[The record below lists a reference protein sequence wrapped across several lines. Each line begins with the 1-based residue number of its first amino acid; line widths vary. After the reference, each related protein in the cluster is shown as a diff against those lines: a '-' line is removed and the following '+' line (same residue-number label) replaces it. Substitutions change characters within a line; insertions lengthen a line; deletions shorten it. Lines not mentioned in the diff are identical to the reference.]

1 MATWPARAVFALS
14 LLWLPGSCLGQSL
27 LTGNSLGGVRILNS
41 DMAILEAGETRK
53 DLPCTV
59 TPVRPA
65 IGFDLRFHGGYDI
78 TVPLRELSGGE
89 SILTILFRVIPES
102 RKDDPVYFIHR
113 IRVPEIA
120 EDAKGDAYLSGTFD
134 VGEGKYRIDWLMR
147 DRTERVC
154 AHSWDIE
161 AALPARERQMQLAI
175 APGEVQPTQ
184 REVFED
190 EPPVA
195 RIQEQPPLNVK
206 VLLNFAP
213 QDNRSAA
220 LQPLD
225 TAALVS
231 ILRSI
236 AREPRIG
243 KFTVV
248 AFNLQEQ
255 KVIHRQEDADKID
268 FPKLG
273 QALSNLKLG
282 TVDLQRL
289 ANKRGESEFLAN
301 LIRQELSEDKSPRDA
316 VIFAG
321 PKAMLESN
329 LQLDMLKDLS
339 DVQVPVFYM
348 NYNSNPQAVPW
359 RDSIGNAV
367 KFFKGYEYTI
377 TRPRDLWFAISEMVS
392 RIVNFKHGRSAASPQ
407 SQ

>member
-1 MATWPARAVFALS
+1 MAVRFALS
-14 LLWLPGSCLGQSL
+14 ALALLFSLPWLAKSQSI
-27 LTGNSLGGVRILNS
+27 LTGSATGGVRILNT
-41 DMAILEAGETRK
+41 DMAVLEAGETRK

-59 TPVRPA
+59 TPVRPTL
-65 IGFDLRFHGGYDI
+65 GFDLRFHAGYDI
-78 TVPLRELSGGE
+78 TIPLRELAGSE
-89 SILTILFRVIPES
+89 NLLTILFRVTS
-102 RKDDPVYFIHR
+102 VTRKDDPVYFVHR

-134 VGEGKYRIDWLMR
+134 LGEGKYRVEWLMR

-154 AHSWDIE
+154 AHSWE
-161 AALPARERQMQLAI
+161 AEASLPARERQVQLAI
-175 APGEVQPTQ
+175 APGEIQATQ
-184 REVFED
+184 KEVFED

-195 RIQEQPPLNVK
+195 RVQTEPPLNVK

-213 QDNRSAA
+213 QDTRSAA

-243 KFTVV
+243 KFTLV

-255 KVIHRQEDADKID
+255 KVLHRQDNADKID

-273 QALSNLKLG
+273 EALNNLKLG

-301 LIRQELSEDKSPRDA
+301 LIRQELGEDKSPRDA

-321 PKAMLESN
+321 PKAMLESG
-329 LQLDMLKDLS
+329 LQPEMLRDIGE
-339 DVQVPVFYM
+339 VQVPVFYM

-377 TRPRDLWFAISEMVS
+377 SRPRDLWVAISEMVS
-392 RIVNFKHGRSAASPQ
+392 RIVNFKHGRSAASPV